1 MRQLL
6 EAGKGKETHAPS
18 QPPERNRTLLT
29 PWFQPSETAVGLL
42 TYNCKICALS
52 ATKFVVI
59 EQQKLTHLT
68 NTGIQTNF
76 IFMPFSL
83 KKRERYTGFKIVYAM
98 PVDFFF
104 LMPTNFWGF
113 LVCFCIF
120 PSASTSPPPTHSEVL
135 ENKLLSVLS
144 VHHYSQSIE
153 QSECSVQ
160 MCVSKEEEERSLF
173 CYLCQISNPSL
184 RLLFK
189 IFRAM
194 KILCMIPYDECLLLY
209 SCPNPQNVEHQE

>member
-1 MRQLL
+1 MSFFSLYKSLFKHHLFREAFLINLCEVAPTHTPLL
-6 EAGKGKETHAPS
+6 S
-18 QPPERNRTLLT
+18 ITLLSAI
-29 PWFQPSETAVGLL
+29 FVILL
-42 TYNCKICALS
+42 ITICC
-52 ATKFVVI
+52 
-59 EQQKLTHLT
+59 
-68 NTGIQTNF
+68 
-76 IFMPFSL
+76 
-83 KKRERYTGFKIVYAM
+83 
-98 PVDFFF
+98 
-104 LMPTNFWGF
+104 F

-209 SCPNPQNVEHQE
+209 SCPNP